1 MHVRAALTVVGVL
14 LSSTAIAA
22 AAQCGPQ
29 VEKQIVETRI
39 WWVWNWNHGQL
50 DDVVK
55 LYAPNADLLSANGSR
70 ASGQDAIRASLEKQ
84 IGSTLE
90 VRSLAITCS
99 DAFAYD
105 TGTYTETGSG
115 QRTEGSYL
123 VVLFWKNSRWPI
135 MQHAWKLKPA
145 PTQE

>member
-1 MHVRAALTVVGVL
+1 VQNFSLNEGGSSC
-14 LSSTAIAA
+14 SSTAIAA
-22 AAQCGPQ
+22 AAQCGPL

-39 WWVWNWNHGQL
+39 SWVRNWNHGQL

-55 LYAPNADLLSANGSR
+55 LYAPNADLLSADGSR
-70 ASGQDAIRASLEKQ
+70 ASEQDAIRASLEKQ

-105 TGTYTETGSG
+105 TGRYTETGTG
-115 QRTEGSYL
+115 QRTEGNYL
-123 VVLFWKNSRWPI
+123 VVLFWKNSRWLI
-135 MQHAWKLKPA
+135 MQHASTLKPA